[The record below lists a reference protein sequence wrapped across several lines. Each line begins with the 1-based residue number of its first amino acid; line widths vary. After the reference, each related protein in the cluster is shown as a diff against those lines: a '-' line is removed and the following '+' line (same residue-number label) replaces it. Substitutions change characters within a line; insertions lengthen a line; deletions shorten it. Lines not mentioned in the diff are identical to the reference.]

1 MSEKYGYLLVNMLDM
16 IKSYLTILVFIFVS
30 MNVLAEQEHKM
41 PPSNTIGICLSGGG
55 ALGFSHIGVLQ
66 ALEDNGIKPAYISGS
81 SMGAIIGVLYAQGI
95 SPKEMM
101 KIIPKE
107 KMNRFSRIWKLPSS
121 ILGFSSMITV
131 HELLSKY
138 VPHNRFDHLQIP
150 LFVCV
155 TNLYSGEWEIK
166 STGDRLIDYV
176 CASAAIPS
184 VFEAQIIDSMHYVDG
199 GVLNNLPVEPL
210 LDKCDVIIGV
220 DVLEYPRKKELKK
233 ASDVVLYSILAANAE
248 THRVRK
254 PYCNYY
260 ISCNGASTY
269 SIFDF
274 HAFKELYEIGYQ
286 RTVEYIQD
294 HPEML
299 LHR

>member
-16 IKSYLTILVFIFVS
+16 IKSYLAIFVFIFVS

-101 KIIPKE
+101 KLIPKE
-107 KMNRFSRIWKLPSS
+107 KMNKFSHIWKLPSS
-121 ILGFSSMITV
+121 ILGFSSMTTV
-131 HELLSKY
+131 HELLLKY
-138 VPHNRFDHLQIP
+138 IPHNNFDSLSMP
-150 LFVCV
+150 FYVCV
-155 TNLYSGEWEIK
+155 TNLHTGEWEIK
-166 STGDRLIDYV
+166 SSGNQLVEFV

-184 VFEAQIIDSMHYVDG
+184 VFEAQIINNIHYVDG
-199 GVLNNLPVEPL
+199 GVLNNLPIEPL

-220 DVLEYPRKKELKK
+220 DVLEYPKEKQLKR

-260 ISCNGASTY
+260 ISCDGAAHFT
-269 SIFDF
+269 IFDF
-274 HAFKELYEIGYQ
+274 HEYKKLYDIGYK
-286 RTVEYIQD
+286 RTIA
-294 HPEML
+294 
-299 LHR
+299 